1 VYHRIDIVVRMRML
15 GLGSPDKVPAL
26 SEKQAIEQGAD
37 LMSEFFVFG
46 TAVAAIMLEYL
57 RQSKK
62 TETKNTQ
69 MSNDIETLHTRNE
82 QVLQDIEQNLKLMS
96 DLKKGIDEQKLEL
109 KGLNNRIGVI
119 EDKFKSKQNEGSSQT
134 SDEKPIGKILY
145 PSNSAIK
152 PNADVRNSI
161 IYQAADDAVI
171 SLIQKSIE

>member
-1 VYHRIDIVVRMRML
+1 MDIAVRMRLL
-15 GLGSPDKVPAL
+15 GLGSPDKVQPL
-26 SEKQAIEQGAD
+26 SEKQAIELGAD

-62 TETKNTQ
+62 KETKDIQ
-69 MSNDIETLHTRNE
+69 MTNDIESLHVRNQ
-82 QVLQDIEQNLKLMS
+82 QVLIDIENNLKLMS
-96 DLKKGIDEQKLEL
+96 DLKKGIDEQKSEL
-109 KGLNNRIGVI
+109 KTINNRIQSI
-119 EDKFKSKQNEGSSQT
+119 EDKFKAKLSEGSSQT
-134 SDEKPIGKILY
+134 SDEKPIGKIMY

>member
-1 VYHRIDIVVRMRML
+1 VYHRIDIAVRMRML

-26 SEKQAIEQGAD
+26 SEKQAIELGAD

-69 MSNDIETLHTRNE
+69 MSHDIETLHTRNE

-119 EDKFKSKQNEGSSQT
+119 EDKFKSKLNECSSQT

-171 SLIQKSIE
+171 ALIQKSIE